1 MLIMTNDEHI
11 NDYGRIVKYHEDIAG
26 FDFDEIRKV
35 QALLYRKYNYV
46 CESLHFDAKL
56 NHIFHENK
64 RVSLDTIL
72 KYGHVFEYK
81 MLDNKYLYR
90 IAIRLSGRRF
100 DTIYVIQPTYYNGN
114 IFIALITC
122 YANSKEDRHNT
133 LNVKRYV

>member
-1 MLIMTNDEHI
+1 MEVDQKIK
-11 NDYGRIVKYHEDIAG
+11 DYERIIKYHEDIAG
-26 FDFDEIRKV
+26 FDSNEIRKV

-64 RVSLDTIL
+64 RVSLDDIL

-81 MLDNKYLYR
+81 MLDNRYLYR

-114 IFIALITC
+114 IFLICGTC
-122 YANSKEDRHNT
+122 KNQQVVIKYTDLR
-133 LNVKRYV
+133 VY